1 MAKTQLNSVLGHLE
15 RVAAIGQ
22 ASGSSDGELLRRFID
37 RRDEAAFAALVR
49 LHAALVHGVCRQVLG
64 QEQDAEDAFQATF
77 LALAQGAASV
87 RQAESLASWLH
98 GVAYRMSL
106 RAKRD
111 AARRRTHERRAT
123 PPERQDPTAEVTWRE
138 VQAALHEE
146 VQRLPKK
153 YRDSFVLHC
162 LEEKN
167 CQEVAH
173 ALGLKEGTVWS
184 RLAQAR
190 KTLQRRLARRG
201 LKLAM
206 LLAAV

>member
-1 MAKTQLNSVLGHLE
+1 
-15 RVAAIGQ
+15 
-22 ASGSSDGELLRRFID
+22 
-37 RRDEAAFAALVR
+37 
-49 LHAALVHGVCRQVLG
+49 
-64 QEQDAEDAFQATF
+64 
-77 LALAQGAASV
+77 
-87 RQAESLASWLH
+87 ESLASWLH

-111 AARRRTHERRAT
+111 AVRRRAHERRAT
-123 PPERQDPTAEVTWRE
+123 PAERQDPAAELTWRGG
-138 VQAALHEE
+138 QAALHEG
-146 VQRLPKK
+146 VPRLPGK
-153 YRDSFVLHC
+153 YRAPFLLPC

-184 RLAQAR
+184 RLRRAR

-206 LLAAV
+206 LLAAVEVTTQASAGAPSLLVSTTVRAAIQFAACG